1 MAELHDSGRFPI
13 LSQINPLRGLTM
25 SKVVG
30 HLDRAQFGFYSNLTW
45 LFDYVERREPVM
57 VGLKSRRQSALGK
70 LEWTIETNGKAAS
83 DPSLKKVV
91 EAQKKF
97 LEEVYAAIDNLEE
110 AWKWL
115 GMSTFRGFA
124 HLEKCYDEQG
134 AIVHLQ
140 PVEQWFFGRRYPSKA
155 WLYDRDAMDRAAGVP
170 LLNEDWIIREQSGC
184 LDEIAA
190 IYYVWK
196 VTAMKDWGAF
206 SSRYGVPNIFAE
218 MEKDVAVPSNT
229 TMDAYRDA
237 IASIVSNGSGA
248 LPPGVKA
255 NMLAGGSSNETPFP
269 VQIDYLDK
277 SLVLAGTGGKLTMLS
292 EATGIGSGATGAH
305 EDAFDD
311 IAASEASDIAEI
323 IDRSIGQ
330 PKLRAQFPGQ
340 RPLVKLVIRKTTQ
353 SDPVQFGDL
362 MWKAKLGGF
371 RISQEEAERGLGLK
385 LERILTPDEVAVNN
399 MDPNALAEQQAEIA
413 ANRQGKILVNRDTL
427 EGSMRLV
434 EDIVRE
440 SVADIANEFARALA
454 LENGEREAALERL
467 NKRLPEVLKQ
477 LNEDPVAAK
486 VFEGVMAESFAE
498 GLAEVRR

>member
-1 MAELHDSGRFPI
+1 
-13 LSQINPLRGLTM
+13 
-25 SKVVG
+25 
-30 HLDRAQFGFYSNLTW
+30 
-45 LFDYVERREPVM
+45 
-57 VGLKSRRQSALGK
+57 
-70 LEWTIETNGKAAS
+70 
-83 DPSLKKVV
+83 
-91 EAQKKF
+91 
-97 LEEVYAAIDNLEE
+97 
-110 AWKWL
+110 
-115 GMSTFRGFA
+115 
-124 HLEKCYDEQG
+124 
-134 AIVHLQ
+134 
-140 PVEQWFFGRRYPSKA
+140 
-155 WLYDRDAMDRAAGVP
+155 MDRASGVP

-184 LDEIAA
+184 LDEIAS

-311 IAASEASDIAEI
+311 IASSEASDIAEI

-330 PKLRAQFPGQ
+330 PKLRSQVPGQ
-340 RPLVKLVIRKTTQ
+340 RPLVKLVIRKTTE

-399 MDPNALAEQQAEIA
+399 MDPNALAEQQAEIS

-454 LENGEREAALERL
+454 LENGEREAALDRL

>member
-1 MAELHDSGRFPI
+1 MAELHQGNRFPI

-25 SKVVG
+25 SKVVT
-30 HLDRAQFGFYSNLTW
+30 HLDRAQFGFYSNLAW
-45 LFDYVERREPVM
+45 LFSYVERREPVL

-70 LEWTIETNGKAAS
+70 LDWTIETNGRIAA
-83 DPSLKKVV
+83 DPKLNDQV

-124 HLEKCYDEQG
+124 HLEKCYDENG
-134 AIVHLQ
+134 VITHLQ
-140 PVEQWFFGRRYPSKA
+140 PVDQWYFGRRYPSKT

-170 LLNEDWIIREQSGC
+170 ILNEDWIVREQEGC
-184 LDEIAA
+184 LDEIAV

-196 VTAMKDWGAF
+196 VTEMKDWGAF
-206 SSRYGVPNIFAE
+206 SSRFGVPNIFAE
-218 MEKDVAVPSNT
+218 MDKDVTLPAET
-229 TMDAYRDA
+229 TMDAYRDS

-255 NMLAGGSSNETPFP
+255 NMMSGGSSNETPFP
-269 VQIDYLDK
+269 VHIDYIDK

-311 IAASEASDIAEI
+311 IAMSESSDIAEI

-340 RPLVKLVIRKTTQ
+340 RPLVKFVIRKTT
-353 SDPVQFGDL
+353 DKNPADFGDL
-362 MWKAKLGGF
+362 MWKSKMGGF
-371 RISQEEAERGLGLK
+371 RVSQEEAEKGLGVK

-399 MDPNALAEQQAEIA
+399 MDPTALADQQAEIA
-413 ANRQGKILVNRDTL
+413 ANRSGKVIVNRDTL

-440 SVADIANEFARALA
+440 SVAEVANEFAHALA
-454 LENGEREAALERL
+454 LENGERDAALAKLE
-467 NKRLPEVLKQ
+467 KRLPEVLRQ

-498 GLAEVRR
+498 GLVRK